1 MRIFVSILLVLLVTG
16 CASRKHK
23 WEVNSDEISTDM
35 ASLNVRLRGM
45 LVRKEKIKD
54 FSVLGARDYSAYA
67 SKLLEPSEQSFKDFL
82 YRQDTVIEFVGLDRD
97 FVICTKNNSALL
109 VLCDKAS
116 SGLIDF
122 VSNDIEID
130 LRAKAK
136 SLL

>member
-1 MRIFVSILLVLLVTG
+1 MRNFFSILLVLLVTG
-16 CASRKHK
+16 CASSKHK
-23 WEVNSDEISTDM
+23 WEVSSDEISTDM

-54 FSVLGARDYSAYA
+54 FSVLGPRDYSAYA
-67 SKLLEPSEQSFKDFL
+67 SKLLEQSEQSFKDFL
-82 YRQDTVIEFVGLDRD
+82 YREDTVIEFVGLGRD
-97 FVICTKNNSALL
+97 FVICAKNISALL

-122 VSNDIEID
+122 VSNDIGID
-130 LRAKAK
+130 LRAKAE